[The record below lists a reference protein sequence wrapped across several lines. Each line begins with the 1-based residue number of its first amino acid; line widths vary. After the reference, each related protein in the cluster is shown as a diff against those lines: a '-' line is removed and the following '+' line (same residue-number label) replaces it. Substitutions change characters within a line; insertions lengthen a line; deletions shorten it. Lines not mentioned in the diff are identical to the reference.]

1 MHECSSCY
9 PSRYPSR
16 TLRVPFATARF
27 LTQLEI
33 ADISSPWK
41 RPGNVIGNV
50 AKVLVRSLTV
60 ARAHLTGNALHPIQ
74 PCFTFRQSHQQANS
88 WLVHV
93 VSTGP
98 LVTVSLK
105 LQKCLRVALLFAS
118 RSLFFLCE
126 AHALNICSQVRSNG
140 D

>member
-1 MHECSSCY
+1 MYMTTSQNCY
-9 PSRYPSR
+9 ARAFSKISPSRYPLR
-16 TLRVPFATARF
+16 TLRDCKVFNTVGNCRYLKP
-27 LTQLEI
+27 LET
-33 ADISSPWK
+33 SKNS
-41 RPGNVIGNV
+41 IGNV

-88 WLVHV
+88 WLVQV

-98 LVTVSLK
+98 LVAGSLK

-118 RSLFFLCE
+118 RNPTLRLFQNC
-126 AHALNICSQVRSNG
+126 
-140 D
+140 

>member
-1 MHECSSCY
+1 MTAFKNHYAWAFSKIS

-16 TLRVPFATARF
+16 TLRDCRVFNKVGNCRY
-27 LTQLEI
+27 LEPLET
-33 ADISSPWK
+33 S
-41 RPGNVIGNV
+41 GNAIGNV

-60 ARAHLTGNALHPIQ
+60 VRAHLTGNALHPIQ

-98 LVTVSLK
+98 LVAGRLK

-118 RSLFFLCE
+118 RNPPLRLFHNC
-126 AHALNICSQVRSNG
+126 
-140 D
+140 